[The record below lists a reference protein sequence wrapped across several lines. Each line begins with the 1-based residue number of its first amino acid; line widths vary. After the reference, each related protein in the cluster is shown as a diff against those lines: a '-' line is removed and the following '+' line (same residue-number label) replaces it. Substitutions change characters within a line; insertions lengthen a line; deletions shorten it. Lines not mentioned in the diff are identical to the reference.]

1 MLTGAGKRY
10 IYIEIKIGY
19 MKNLIPYEAINEAA
33 TALPTMPA
41 FLKTAGAKPQH
52 VQYGGPR
59 NMGKQPPN
67 AWVIDGIPH
76 PQNPKKTWRID
87 FLPQGTFRTSASG
100 AEAFLKSEGKWK
112 ANSTG
117 TFRMGGKTIKGVD
130 MTFTAFLVL
139 NPPT

>member
-1 MLTGAGKRY
+1 
-10 IYIEIKIGY
+10 

-33 TALPTMPA
+33 TELPAMPA
-41 FLKTAGAKPQH
+41 FLKAAGAKPQH
-52 VQYGGPR
+52 VKLGGPWT
-59 NMGKQPPN
+59 KDQTPN
-67 AWVIDGIPH
+67 AWAIDGIPH
-76 PQNPKKTWRID
+76 PQSPKDTWEIY
-87 FLPQGTFRTSASG
+87 FFPKGTFHTSASG
-100 AEAFLKSEGKWK
+100 AEGLAFLKSEGKWK

>member
-1 MLTGAGKRY
+1 
-10 IYIEIKIGY
+10 

-67 AWVIDGIPH
+67 AWVIEHSVHQHLEQKP
-76 PQNPKKTWRID
+76 
-87 FLPQGTFRTSASG
+87 S
-100 AEAFLKSEGKWK
+100 
-112 ANSTG
+112 
-117 TFRMGGKTIKGVD
+117 
-130 MTFTAFLVL
+130 
-139 NPPT
+139 